1 ATIPIPLTAPRN
13 WESTSASQATRTA
26 GRLPSNISAPTFPP
40 AASSRDTCGD
50 SSKSLAASSTSTAAS
65 GPSPSPCGSAPR
77 LKSQFSSSGGRSVPA
92 QSADESSARLSYNR
106 RLAEPGGVPMDD
118 ADPTLERLEDQIGWY
133 DRRSN
138 RNQKVYKW
146 IKVVEIGAAAFIPF
160 AAGLKLPPEVAGGL
174 GVLVTVLE
182 GLLHLNQYQHN
193 WITYRSTCES

>member
-1 ATIPIPLTAPRN
+1 
-13 WESTSASQATRTA
+13 
-26 GRLPSNISAPTFPP
+26 
-40 AASSRDTCGD
+40 
-50 SSKSLAASSTSTAAS
+50 
-65 GPSPSPCGSAPR
+65 
-77 LKSQFSSSGGRSVPA
+77 
-92 QSADESSARLSYNR
+92 
-106 RLAEPGGVPMDD
+106 MDD

-160 AAGLKLPPEVAGGL
+160 AAGLKLRPEVAGGL

-193 WITYRSTCES
+193 WITYRSTCESLKHEKYLYLAKAGPYATAASPHALLAERIESLVSQEHAKWAAGQEQTAKIRKD